1 METKKVAIIGYNRI
15 PFARMNTAYSEQG
28 NQDLLLAS
36 LNGLI
41 ERYHL
46 KGKRLGEVAGG
57 AVIKHISESNLIR
70 ETVMNTTLD
79 PATPACDAR
88 TPPTRSPAE

>member
-1 METKKVAIIGYNRI
+1 METKKVAIVGYNRI

-28 NQDLLLAS
+28 NQNLLLAS

-41 ERYHL
+41 DRYRL

-57 AVIKHISESNLIR
+57 AVIKHISDGSLC
-70 ETVMNTTLD
+70 
-79 PATPACDAR
+79 PFQCAG
-88 TPPTRSPAE
+88 